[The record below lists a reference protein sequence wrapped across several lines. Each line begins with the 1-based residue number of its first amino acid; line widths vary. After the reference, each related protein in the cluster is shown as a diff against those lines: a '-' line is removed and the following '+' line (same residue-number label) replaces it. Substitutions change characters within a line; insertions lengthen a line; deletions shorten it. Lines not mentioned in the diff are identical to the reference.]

1 MTLAEA
7 RAICHPTQCGPQDR
21 TLALADELIGAENQR
36 TAKLEAEA
44 NISPEYRAASK
55 ALETLSINLHAY
67 CRGMVG
73 KQVVPAYIKEARE
86 QLDRME
92 AAVSQ

>member
-1 MTLAEA
+1 MNLSDAA
-7 RAICHPTQCGPQDR
+7 AICHPGPQDR
-21 TLALADELIGAENQR
+21 TLALADELIG
-36 TAKLEAEA
+36 EARLHEKRDEEQA
-44 NISPEYRAASK
+44 NVSPEYRAASK

-73 KQVVPAYIKEARE
+73 KQLLPSYIKEARE

-92 AAVSQ
+92 AAVSL

>member
-1 MTLAEA
+1 MNLSDAA
-7 RAICHPTQCGPQDR
+7 AICHPGPQDR
-21 TLALADELIGAENQR
+21 TLALADELIGEVNQR
-36 TAKLEAEA
+36 NAKLEAEA

-55 ALETLSINLHAY
+55 ALETISINLHAY

-73 KQVVPAYIKEARE
+73 KQLLPSYIKEARE

-92 AAVSQ
+92 AAVSL